1 MKKSE
6 MSEQGQ
12 QQQNYAELFSAV
24 EEDGFKRKRLTS
36 SFSSDNSFNMFKR
49 LRSRVEI
56 NRTLLVSKVFY
67 FFYFA
72 AIGSLTPYMA
82 LYYKHSL
89 LLPAHLV
96 GIILSLKPFCLFVSA
111 PVVGTIVDKYNK
123 VKVVLFVAL
132 TTYIVS
138 SLLITI
144 VPPVTESC
152 LSEVNQKLNISNR
165 LSASLHENKSH
176 HIGRLESH
184 QLQHELS
191 KHHKPKPVHELGNK
205 EMWEEAW
212 LFDLY
217 RKIDEK
223 SYQKAKTVF
232 ITVLIITIFRELVGA
247 TSNTL
252 ADVATFQT
260 LGNRPY
266 EYGEQRLWGTVGWG
280 FMAFITGSIVSHQ
293 YKHQS
298 DLCPEKVWDIYRPF
312 FYVYCVL
319 MTIALFV
326 STRFKFLQEEEE
338 VNDKNNAEQCA
349 LIQGLKIF
357 FTNWE
362 YFVFLLMALFTGT
375 CHGLSQSFLYVHLA
389 ELDSS
394 PALFSA
400 LVGAECLSGVTLYYA
415 SVYLIKKYG
424 ELKMVCA
431 GLLVYALRFYYFSV
445 VREAWL
451 VLPIE
456 FLRGFCTALAWS
468 GLAAFVGSPPRIGA
482 TLQGILHG
490 VYFGLGNG
498 IGQLVGGILVR
509 KYGFG
514 TVFRYFSLIDFFV
527 VLVFVVVS
535 AFIDRKGSI
544 WMRASGYARLGNSD
558 IEEEKSDSCTQLFSQ
573 KRR

>member
-1 MKKSE
+1 MESR
-6 MSEQGQ
+6 Q
-12 QQQNYAELFSAV
+12 QPQPYTELFNA
-24 EEDGFKRKRLTS
+24 EEDGEFKRKRLTS
-36 SFSSDNSFNMFKR
+36 SVTSDGSTGSANILNK
-49 LRSRVEI
+49 LRSQVEI

-123 VKVVLFVAL
+123 VKTVLFVAL
-132 TTYIVS
+132 ATYIVS
-138 SLLITI
+138 SLLLTI
-144 VPPVTESC
+144 VPPVTKSC
-152 LSEVNQKLNISNR
+152 LSEVHQKLNISNH
-165 LSASLHENKSH
+165 LNASLHGNKTH

-184 QLQHELS
+184 QLKDELS
-191 KHHKPKPVHELGNK
+191 KHHKPKPVHELENK

-217 RKIDEK
+217 SKIDEK
-223 SYQKAKTVF
+223 SYKKAKTVF
-232 ITVLIITIFRELVGA
+232 IVVLVITVFRELVGA

-260 LGNRPY
+260 LGNKPY

-293 YKHQS
+293 YKDQS

-312 FYVYCVL
+312 FYVYCIL
-319 MTIALFV
+319 MAIALFV
-326 STRFKFLQEEEE
+326 STRFKFQQKENN
-338 VNDKNNAEQCA
+338 NDSVEQCA
-349 LIQGLKIF
+349 LVQGLKIF

-362 YFVFLLMALFTGT
+362 YFVFLLMALFTGV
-375 CHGLSQSFLYVHLA
+375 CHGLSHSFLYVHLA
-389 ELDSS
+389 EMDSS

-400 LVGAECLSGVTLYYA
+400 LVGAECLSNVTLYYA

-456 FLRGFCTALAWS
+456 FLQGFCSALVWS
-468 GLAAFVGSPPRIGA
+468 GLAAFVGSPPHIGA

-490 VYFGLGNG
+490 VHFGLGNG
-498 IGQLVGGILVR
+498 IGQMVGGILVR
-509 KYGFG
+509 KYGFA

-527 VLVFVVVS
+527 VLVFAVVT

-544 WMRASGYARLGNSD
+544 WMRVSGGYMALRSNDKG
-558 IEEEKSDSCTQLFSQ
+558 EETDPNCCTSMLFHKQ
-573 KRR
+573 Q